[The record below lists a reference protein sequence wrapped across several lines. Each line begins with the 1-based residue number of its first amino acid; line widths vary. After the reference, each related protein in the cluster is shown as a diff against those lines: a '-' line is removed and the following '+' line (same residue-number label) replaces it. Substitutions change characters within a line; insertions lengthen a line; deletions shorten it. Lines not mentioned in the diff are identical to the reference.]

1 MTCSVLF
8 IKGTPSFWT
17 ILVQAAHWCQWRR
30 KLQMAE
36 SFQPLTVCAIKRE
49 GGMALEPVTFSEV
62 IWLSHC

>member
-1 MTCSVLF
+1 
-8 IKGTPSFWT
+8 
-17 ILVQAAHWCQWRR
+17 
-30 KLQMAE
+30 MAE